1 MRLSKY
7 YSFTLKE
14 NPTDAFLASHKLM
27 LRAGMIKQA
36 TSGIYTWL
44 PLGIKVLNKIKDLV
58 REAHIKNDIYEILMP
73 TIQPADIWIK
83 SGRFDDY
90 GKEMLKVTDR
100 NDNQL
105 LYGPTNEE
113 MLTDLVSN
121 DIKSY
126 KDLPK
131 ILFHVQWKFR
141 DEIRPRFGV
150 MRCREFLM
158 KDAYSFDLDY
168 ENSYYSY
175 CKMFILYMKIFKLL
189 GLKII
194 PVRADSGP
202 IGGALSH
209 EFILETSNG
218 ETQIFYD
225 KRILNYDVSS
235 INLNDKADVISS
247 IEKIFN
253 LYSSTSDK
261 HNLSDFKN
269 TTKINNQII
278 TNGIEVGHIF
288 YFGTKYSEAFNANY
302 INKKGSKEL
311 IHSGSYGIGIS
322 RLVAAIIEANN
333 DERGIIWPKQ
343 VTPYD
348 IGLINVRSDNEI
360 SNKFSE
366 DFYKKFNKKYDVIYD
381 DRDVRVGDKFN
392 NMDLLGI
399 PLQIIAGEKN
409 LLNSSIEIKE
419 RKTGKTEL
427 ISIDKVESY
436 LEDKCEF

>member
-14 NPTDAFLASHKLM
+14 NPSDAYLASHKLM

-44 PLGIKVLNKIKDLV
+44 PFGLKVLNKIKDII
-58 REAHIKNDIYEILMP
+58 RDIHINNDIYEVLMP
-73 TIQPADIWIK
+73 TIQPSDIWLK
-83 SGRFDDY
+83 SGRFEDY
-90 GKEMLKVTDR
+90 GKEMLKVSDR
-100 NDNQL
+100 NDNEL

-113 MLTDLVSN
+113 MITDIVSN
-121 DIKSY
+121 DIRSY

-131 ILFHVQWKFR
+131 LLFHVQWKFR

-175 CKMFILYMKIFKLL
+175 CKMFILYMNIFKLM

-194 PVRADSGP
+194 PVKADSGP

-209 EFILETSNG
+209 EFILEASNG

-225 KRILNYDVSS
+225 KRVSANDLS
-235 INLNDKADVISS
+235 NINLTDKIGVVQATENIL
-247 IEKIFN
+247 N
-253 LYSSTSDK
+253 LYSRTSEK
-261 HNLSDFKN
+261 HDLAEFEN
-269 TTKINNQII
+269 TTKNDNQV
-278 TNGIEVGHIF
+278 TANGIEVGHIF

-302 INKKGSKEL
+302 INEKGETKL
-311 IHSGSYGIGIS
+311 IHSGSYGIGVS

-333 DERGIIWPKQ
+333 DERGIIWPKE

-348 IGLINVRSDNEI
+348 IGLINVRCDNEV
-360 SNKFSE
+360 SNNYSE
-366 DFYKKFNKKYDVIYD
+366 NFYKKYSKKYEIVYD

-399 PLQIIAGEKN
+399 PLQIVAGEKN
-409 LLNSSIEIKE
+409 LLNSNIEIKE
-419 RKTGKTEL
+419 RATGKSEL
-427 ISIDKVESY
+427 INLDKVKEY
-436 LEDKCEF
+436 LEYKCEF